1 MVAKKRQLKLE
12 SIWEENL
19 LIEVASKIHA
29 TTIWSWLLRN
39 PDNDI
44 KDIPYSSLNIPKK
57 VYHDVVNRFVKL
69 TTKVVF
75 SQDSSRGDTTKLLI
89 ELQDGHRIETVIMKH
104 RQRTTVC
111 VSSQIGCQ
119 MGCRFCATGTLGI
132 IGDLTCGE
140 IVEQFFHANKVSPIR
155 NVVYMGEGE
164 PLQNFD
170 NVKSSVNFLL
180 DVRRFNLAAKHI
192 TVSTV
197 GVVKNIYRLTTELPR
212 VKLALS
218 LHAPSQ
224 ELRLKIVPSASAHK
238 IEKLMEAVDHH
249 IEYNLKD
256 KERIKD
262 HVFSVMIEY
271 ILIKDVNALPE
282 HAEEL
287 SILLTQNSRRDHILL
302 NLIPY
307 NPTAVAENF
316 EAPTKENVTQFAD
329 ICRAHNIM
337 VRVRT
342 EMGQD
347 IAGACGQ
354 LALVNPG
361 LPKSENVDIEDI
373 GKTKKNNFQQQ
384 RIIKKK

>member
-1 MVAKKRQLKLE
+1 
-12 SIWEENL
+12 
-19 LIEVASKIHA
+19 
-29 TTIWSWLLRN
+29 
-39 PDNDI
+39 
-44 KDIPYSSLNIPKK
+44 
-57 VYHDVVNRFVKL
+57 
-69 TTKVVF
+69 
-75 SQDSSRGDTTKLLI
+75 
-89 ELQDGHRIETVIMKH
+89 
-104 RQRTTVC
+104 
-111 VSSQIGCQ
+111 
-119 MGCRFCATGTLGI
+119 
-132 IGDLTCGE
+132 
-140 IVEQFFHANKVSPIR
+140 
-155 NVVYMGEGE
+155 MGEGE

-224 ELRLKIVPSASAHK
+224 ELRLKIVTSASAHK

-249 IEYNLKD
+249 IEYNLKN

-271 ILIKDVNALPE
+271 ILIKDVNAKPE

-287 SILLTQNSRRDHILL
+287 SILLTQNIRKDHILL

-307 NPTAVAENF
+307 NPTTVAEHF
-316 EAPTKENVTQFAD
+316 EAPTKENVSQFAD
-329 ICRAHNIM
+329 ICRSKNIM

-354 LALVNPG
+354 LALINPG
-361 LPKSENVDIEDI
+361 LQSNSEHVDIEDI
-373 GKTKKNNFQQQ
+373 GKTTKNSKNMLT
-384 RIIKKK
+384 IKKKSSSSSSSSSSVISRFWDIYMHHGFNISISVFTLSGILFYAYNRRRKI